1 MRDAPGHYYL
11 PDFCAGRS
19 VAVVLLVC
27 QLLAFVVVASSAAT
41 AELPAIRLLKVSL
54 FLHWLG
60 LMSALTLCATRPLLV
75 RLSVDRLSAAAFLL
89 VIATTALLS
98 LGAWHALRWA
108 GYGVELGAA
117 EGSAELAFV
126 LRNAAIAAIVT
137 AVLLRYLWVQHQWR
151 RNVELEAR
159 SRVEALTA
167 RIRPHFLFNS
177 MNTIAALIRSR
188 PADAERAVED
198 LADLFR
204 ASLADARVQVA
215 LEDELALARGHLRM
229 EQLRLGERLK
239 VEWRAVDAPSAARVP
254 RLLLQ
259 PLVENAVRH
268 GIEPLPG
275 GGTVS
280 ISVRAQDGALV
291 LEVENPRPAPGAALP
306 IDGEVEGNR
315 MALANIRQRLEL
327 VYGSKAALAV
337 HEEADR
343 FVVMVRIPLEVAP

>member
-1 MRDAPGHYYL
+1 MRDAPDHYYL

-27 QLLAFVVVASSAAT
+27 QLLAFLVVASNAAG
-41 AELPAIRLLKVSL
+41 AELPAILLLKVSL

-60 LMSALTLCATRPLLV
+60 LMSALVLCLSRRLLA
-75 RLSVDRLSAAAFLL
+75 RLSLTALSAAAFLL
-89 VIATTALLS
+89 VLATTALLS
-98 LGAWHALRWA
+98 VGAWSALRWA
-108 GYGVELGAA
+108 GYGVELG
-117 EGSAELAFV
+117 SYPLLAFA

-137 AVLLRYLWVQHQWR
+137 AVLLRYFWVQHQWR

-159 SRVEALTA
+159 SRIEALTA

-188 PADAERAVED
+188 PVDAERAVED

-215 LEDELALARGHLRM
+215 LADELALARGHLRM
-229 EQLRLGERLK
+229 EQLRLGDRLK
-239 VEWRAVDAPSAARVP
+239 VEWRAVDAPDAARVP

-275 GGTVS
+275 GGTVA
-280 ISVRAQDGALV
+280 ISVRARDGALV
-291 LEVENPRPAPGAALP
+291 FEVENPRPAAGAALP
-306 IDGEVEGNR
+306 LEGIVEGNR

-327 VYGSKAALAV
+327 VYGAKAALAV
-337 HEEADR
+337 HETEGR
-343 FVVMVRIPLEVAP
+343 FAVMVRIPLEVPA

>member
-1 MRDAPGHYYL
+1 MRPASPHDYL

-27 QLLAFVVVASSAAT
+27 QLLAFVVTAADSSSPD
-41 AELPAIRLLKVSL
+41 LPAIMLLKVSL

-60 LMSALTLCATRPLLV
+60 LMSAGVLCLARPLLA
-75 RLSVDRLSAAAFLL
+75 RLALAPLSAAAFLL
-89 VIATTALLS
+89 VIATTAVLS
-98 LGAWHALRWA
+98 VGAWHALRWA
-108 GYGVELGAA
+108 GYGLEAGGRDL
-117 EGSAELAFV
+117 LAFA

-137 AVLLRYLWVQHQWR
+137 AVLLRYFWVLHQWR

-159 SRVEALTA
+159 ARIEALTA

-177 MNTIAALIRSR
+177 MNTIAALVRSR

-204 ASLADARVQVA
+204 ASLADARTLVPLA
-215 LEDELALARGHLRM
+215 EELELARGHLRM
-229 EQLRLGERLK
+229 EQLRLGDRLR
-239 VEWRAVDAPSAARVP
+239 VEWRALDAPDDARVP

-275 GGTVS
+275 GGTVA
-280 ISVRAQDGALV
+280 IAVRARDGALV
-291 LEVENPRPAPGAALP
+291 LEVENPRPAAGAAP
-306 IDGEVEGNR
+306 APGEAVDGNR

-327 VYGSKAALAV
+327 VYGARAALAL
-337 HEEADR
+337 HEEPDR
-343 FVVMVRIPLEVAP
+343 FAVTVRIPLEVAS

>member
-1 MRDAPGHYYL
+1 MRNVPDHNYL

-27 QLLAFVVVASSAAT
+27 QLLAFVLVAGNASTT
-41 AELPAIRLLKVSL
+41 ALPSIQLLKVSL

-60 LMSALTLCATRPLLV
+60 LMSALVLCLARRWLARLPL
-75 RLSVDRLSAAAFLL
+75 AAVSLTAFLA
-89 VIATTALLS
+89 VVATTTLLS
-98 LGAWHALRWA
+98 FGAWYALRWA
-108 GYGVELGAA
+108 GLGSELGAGA
-117 EGSAELAFV
+117 VPTELAFA

-137 AVLLRYLWVQHQWR
+137 AVLLRYFWVQHQWR
-151 RNVELEAR
+151 HNVELEAR
-159 SRVEALTA
+159 ARIEALTA

-188 PADAERAVED
+188 PEDAERAVED

-204 ASLADARVQVA
+204 ASLADARTLVT
-215 LEDELALARGHLRM
+215 LDDELELARGHLRM
-229 EQLRLGERLK
+229 EQLRLGDRLK
-239 VEWRAVDAPSAARVP
+239 VEWRALDAPGNAAVP

-275 GGTVS
+275 GGTVG
-280 ISVRAQDGALV
+280 ISVRARDGAMV
-291 LEVENPRPAPGAALP
+291 IEVDNPVGSGTAL
-306 IDGEVEGNR
+306 VEGNH

-337 HEEADR
+337 HEDATS
-343 FVVMVRIPLEVAP
+343 FVATLRIPLEVGA

>member
-27 QLLAFVVVASSAAT
+27 QLLAFVVVASNSASVD
-41 AELPAIRLLKVSL
+41 LPAILLLKVSL

-60 LMSALTLCATRPLLV
+60 LMSALVLCLARPLLA
-75 RLSVDRLSAAAFLL
+75 RLTLVPLSAAAFLL
-89 VIATTALLS
+89 VLVTTALLS
-98 LGAWHALRWA
+98 IGAWHALVWA
-108 GYGVELGAA
+108 GYGVELGAHQL
-117 EGSAELAFV
+117 LAFT

-137 AVLLRYLWVQHQWR
+137 AVLLRYFWVQHQWR

-159 SRVEALTA
+159 SRIEALTA

-177 MNTIAALIRSR
+177 MNTIAALIRTR
-188 PADAERAVED
+188 PVDAERAVED

-204 ASLADARVQVA
+204 ASLADARSLVT

-229 EQLRLGERLK
+229 EQLRLGDRLK
-239 VEWRAVDAPSAARVP
+239 VEWRAVDAPGNARVP

-268 GIEPLPG
+268 GIEPLAE
-275 GGTVS
+275 GGTVA
-280 ISVRAQDGALV
+280 ITVRATDGALV
-291 LEVENPRPAPGAALP
+291 FEVENPRPLPGSAVA
-306 IDGEVEGNR
+306 GEAVVEGNR

-327 VYGSKAALAV
+327 SYGTKAALAV

-343 FVVMVRIPLEVAP
+343 FAVMVRIPLELPP

>member
-1 MRDAPGHYYL
+1 MRDAPEHYYL

-27 QLLAFVVVASSAAT
+27 QLLAFVVVASQSSGAD
-41 AELPAIRLLKVSL
+41 LPAIMLLKVSL

-60 LMSALTLCATRPLLV
+60 LMSALVLCAARRVLV
-75 RLSVDRLSAAAFLL
+75 RLPLERLSVAAFLL
-89 VIATTALLS
+89 VLTTTALLS
-98 LGAWHALRWA
+98 VGAWIALRWA
-108 GYGVELGAA
+108 GYGVELGTH
-117 EGSAELAFV
+117 ELLAFT

-137 AVLLRYLWVQHQWR
+137 AVLLRYFWVQHQWR

-159 SRVEALTA
+159 ARIEALTA

-188 PADAERAVED
+188 PLDAERAVED
-198 LADLFR
+198 LSDLFR

-215 LEDELALARGHLRM
+215 LEDELELARGHLRM
-229 EQLRLGERLK
+229 EQLRLGDRLQ
-239 VEWRAVDAPSAARVP
+239 VEWRAVEAPSNARVP

-275 GGTVS
+275 GGTITITVQ
-280 ISVRAQDGALV
+280 AHDGTLV
-291 LEVENPRPAPGAALP
+291 LEVDNPRPAGGAP
-306 IDGEVEGNR
+306 SGEGVVDGNR

-327 VYGSKAALAV
+327 VYGSKAALEVDDAR
-337 HEEADR
+337 DR
-343 FVVMVRIPLEVAP
+343 FAVQVRIPLEVPS

>member
-1 MRDAPGHYYL
+1 MRDAPDHYYL

-27 QLLAFVVVASSAAT
+27 QLLAFVVVASKSGGPD
-41 AELPAIRLLKVSL
+41 LPAILLLKVSL

-60 LMSALTLCATRPLLV
+60 LMSALVLCAARRLLV
-75 RLSVDRLSAAAFLL
+75 RLALTPLSAAAFLL
-89 VIATTALLS
+89 VLATTALLS
-98 LGAWHALRWA
+98 VGAWFALRWA
-108 GYGVELGAA
+108 GYGVELGAH
-117 EGSAELAFV
+117 ELLAFT

-137 AVLLRYLWVQHQWR
+137 AVLLRYFWVQHQWR
-151 RNVELEAR
+151 RNVELEAQAR
-159 SRVEALTA
+159 IEALTA

-177 MNTIAALIRSR
+177 MNTIAALIRGR

-215 LEDELALARGHLRM
+215 LDDELGLARGHLRM
-229 EQLRLGERLK
+229 EQLRLGDRLK
-239 VEWRAVDAPSAARVP
+239 VEWRAVEAPSDARVP

-275 GGTVS
+275 GGTVA
-280 ISVRAQDGALV
+280 ISVRARDGALV
-291 LEVENPRPAPGAALP
+291 FEVENPRPRGGAPS
-306 IDGEVEGNR
+306 GEGVADGNR

-327 VYGSKAALAV
+327 VYGTKAALAV

-343 FVVMVRIPLEVAP
+343 FAVMVRIPLEVPS